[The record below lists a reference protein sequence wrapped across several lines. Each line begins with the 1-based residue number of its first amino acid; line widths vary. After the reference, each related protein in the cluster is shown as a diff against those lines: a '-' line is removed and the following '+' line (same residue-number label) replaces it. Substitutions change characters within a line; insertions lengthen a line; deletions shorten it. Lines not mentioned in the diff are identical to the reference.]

1 MPDFVQTIVKHL
13 RLPIP
18 VRKDLPSD
26 LISLIE
32 LEDITITL
40 PRDCP
45 HPLVTGLI
53 RTEVRIPTGLHKIS
67 FITTGIKAKF
77 YLLHPKTKERIA
89 QLETDGWHES
99 SSDQDERVWKIEAR
113 VKEAPVEIVEGQGFY
128 EWIGMMLALEEEF
141 MRICVEGWCT
151 VGIKLAGTKVKL
163 RKLPVK
169 ASLNLPGIS
178 FTISSI

>member
-18 VRKDLPSD
+18 VKKGLPSD

-67 FITTGIKAKF
+67 FMTTGIKAKF
-77 YLLHPKTKERIA
+77 CLLHPKTNRPIA

-99 SSDQDERVWKIEAR
+99 SSDKNERVWKIEAR
-113 VKEAPVEIVEGQGFY
+113 VKEAPVEIMEGQGFD
-128 EWIGMMLALEEEF
+128 EWIGMMLALEEEY
-141 MRICVEGWCT
+141 MRISVEGWCT
-151 VGIKLAGTKVKL
+151 AGVKLAGTKIKV
-163 RKLPVK
+163 RKLPIK
-169 ASLNLPGIS
+169 ASLNLPGM
-178 FTISSI
+178 FLAISSI